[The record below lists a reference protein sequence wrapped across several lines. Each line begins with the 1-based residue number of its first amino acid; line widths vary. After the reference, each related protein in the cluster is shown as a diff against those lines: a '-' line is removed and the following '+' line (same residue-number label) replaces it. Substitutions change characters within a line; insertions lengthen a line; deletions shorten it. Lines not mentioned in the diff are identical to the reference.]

1 MSAGKLMQRKEYS
14 AGMVSDSFWFSEFKK
29 MIELLNSGMAFGEI
43 KEKNKN
49 ENIFM
54 APSET
59 RSIRIFNTVSRRIR
73 ALDKKILNLFE
84 QSDIFNQKLIA
95 LIAVMESDSLFFDFI
110 NEVYREKLIIGVDE
124 ITDTDIK
131 IFFQDKRVQSERVAK
146 WKDHTLTNL
155 ASVYKTI
162 LMEAGVLER
171 ASDTRKILK
180 PIMDRSLE
188 DKLKECGME
197 STLRAL
203 TGEK

>member
-1 MSAGKLMQRKEYS
+1 MSVGKLMERKEYS

-29 MIELLNSGMAFGEI
+29 TIGLLNSGMALGEI
-43 KEKNKN
+43 KEKNKK

-59 RSIRIFNTVSRRIR
+59 RSLQVFNTVSRRIR
-73 ALDKKILNLFE
+73 ALDKDFLTLFE

-110 NEVYREKLIIGVDE
+110 YEVYREKLIIGVDE
-124 ITDTDIK
+124 ISDTDISV
-131 IFFQDKRVQSERVAK
+131 FFKDKQVQSQRVAK
-146 WKDHTLTNL
+146 WTDETIRRLGD
-155 ASVYKTI
+155 SYKTI

-188 DKLKECGME
+188 DKLKGCGME
-197 STLRAL
+197 STFRAL
-203 TGEK
+203 RGER